1 MALPRVSPSTYHR
14 VTLVALVL
22 LGAII
27 VTGAAV
33 RLTGSGLGC
42 SDWPNCEQGRLI
54 APLELHPMVEFV
66 NRLFTGLV
74 SVAVILA
81 VLGALLRAPRR
92 RDLTWLAL
100 GLVGG
105 VVGQIVLGGITVLTD
120 LHPAAVQGHFLLSM
134 AIVLDA
140 LVLHQR
146 SGEPPGPYRA
156 AVPTELRRLALALG
170 AWATVVLVT
179 GTVVTGTGP
188 HGGDEEAPRFG
199 FAVTTVARLH
209 GITVIVLLLGTLWLI
224 HRSRRLGAWAKMEHR
239 LSLLVWAIIVQGV
252 IGYTQYFAG
261 VPAGLVFAHVIGS
274 VVVWVAVVRAVFAT
288 RRPRA
293 QTEGIDAGASEPS
306 LAATS

>member
-1 MALPRVSPSTYHR
+1 MVLPSISPRAYHR

-22 LGAII
+22 LGTII

-92 RDLTWLAL
+92 KDLTWLAL

-105 VVGQIVLGGITVLTD
+105 VIGQILLGGITVLTD
-120 LHPAAVQGHFLLSM
+120 LHPAAVQSHFLLSM

-146 SGEPPGPYRA
+146 SGEPPGPYHA
-156 AVPTELRRLALALG
+156 TVPREIRRLALGLA
-170 AWATVVLVT
+170 AWATVVLTT
-179 GTVVTGTGP
+179 GTIVTGTGP
-188 HGGDEEAPRFG
+188 HGGDEDAPRFG
-199 FAVTTVARLH
+199 FNITTVARLH
-209 GITVIVLLLGTLWLI
+209 GIAVIILLIGTLWLI
-224 HRSRRLGAWAKMEHR
+224 HRAHRTGAWATLATR
-239 LSLLVWAIIVQGV
+239 ATALVWAIIVQGA
-252 IGYTQYFAG
+252 IGYTQYFSG
-261 VPAGLVFAHVIGS
+261 VPSGLVFAHVIGS
-274 VVVWVAVVRAVFAT
+274 VVVWVAVVLVALAT
-288 RRPRA
+288 RAAVA
-293 QTEGIDAGASEPS
+293 QVEATGEAASEPS
-306 LAATS
+306 RAATS

>member
-1 MALPRVSPSTYHR
+1 MAMPRISPATYHR
-14 VTLVALVL
+14 ITLVALVL
-22 LGAII
+22 LGTII

-42 SDWPNCEQGRLI
+42 SDWPNCEQGQLV
-54 APLELHPMVEFV
+54 APLELNPMVEFV

-74 SVAVILA
+74 SVTVIVA

-120 LHPAAVQGHFLLSM
+120 LHPAAVQSHFLLSM

-146 SGEPPGPYRA
+146 AGEAPGPYAA
-156 AVPTELRRLALALG
+156 AVPAELRRLALALG
-170 AWATVVLVT
+170 VWATVVLAT
-179 GTVVTGTGP
+179 GTIVTGTGP
-188 HGGDEEAPRFG
+188 HGGDELAPRFG
-199 FAVTTVARLH
+199 FTITSVARLH
-209 GITVIVLLLGTLWLI
+209 GITVIVLLLGTLWLV
-224 HRSRRLGAWAKMEHR
+224 HRSRRLGAWAALERR

-261 VPAGLVFAHVIGS
+261 VPAALVFAHVLGS
-274 VVVWVAVVRAVFAT
+274 VVVWVAVVRVVFAT
-288 RRPRA
+288 RRPLA
-293 QTEGIDAGASEPS
+293 QTEGIASGASEPS